1 MKKIP
6 VSVRVL
12 RAVSA
17 LMPKGGKVKDIV
29 KITGMPNQ
37 SVSNCLWKLK
47 DEGKID
53 RIDGLYKVNGSV
65 LTDVNKSAPA
75 LESNKEDTTLTIG
88 KVARRLAQENE
99 RLRQEVGNM
108 EKGWR
113 EARQSSLEFE
123 RLYFDALAVIKY
135 LESK

>member
-1 MKKIP
+1 
-6 VSVRVL
+6 
-12 RAVSA
+12 
-17 LMPKGGKVKDIV
+17 
-29 KITGMPNQ
+29 
-37 SVSNCLWKLK
+37 LWKLK
-47 DEGKID
+47 DDGKID
-53 RIDGLYKVNGSV
+53 RVDGVYKISGFV